1 MCRTK
6 KGKVLAA
13 LLSAMLLLG
22 GCGCLASAE
31 SEDVQGLK
39 PTVCVEKIYK
49 DGAPVKNAKR
59 RVFTLKQENSLIM
72 KAYVDGVDKPILLKR
87 PILFENTARY
97 VHDIG
102 SLYENKKEQT
112 ATAERSE

>member
-1 MCRTK
+1 
-6 KGKVLAA
+6 
-13 LLSAMLLLG
+13 
-22 GCGCLASAE
+22 
-31 SEDVQGLK
+31 
-39 PTVCVEKIYK
+39 
-49 DGAPVKNAKR
+49 
-59 RVFTLKQENSLIM
+59 M

-102 SLYENKKEQT
+102 SMYEKKKEQT